1 MNFNRNEVK
10 YSNVVSYEGGEVF
23 VKDLTEEWFNC
34 LCSCM
39 VEDRYYEPT
48 EKQVVRYLDLTAK
61 MAKAYGY
68 EFIAK
73 AAVYARNELGMRS
86 ISQMTAAWLNDKSF
100 DRKRQFYKNFCHRA
114 DDVAEIFAAVDAL
127 GQKRSHALV
136 RGCGDYLS
144 SLGAYSIDKYKLN
157 GKAYNM
163 FDCINICHATS
174 PAINAYKNGVL
185 PKCET
190 WEQQISASK
199 SEEEKAY
206 AWCNLLAEGKLGYL
220 ALLRNVRNILQTIE
234 FLPKIVKIPCTKV
247 LCDQLCNVEAI
258 KKSLVF
264 PYQIYI
270 CYKTLV
276 KSGICDKE
284 ITKSLG
290 YAFSVSIDNV
300 PSFDGNTAVL
310 LDVSGSMEDPISKN
324 SAVSIKEAGAVFAVA
339 LALKNPGKVD
349 VVKFGTKA
357 RLAFGYSPEA
367 RCTIGYTCEN
377 VFEMIEAFAKNDKC
391 GYGTVIE
398 EGFALLLLLKK
409 SYSRIFIISDMQIM
423 GASKHDCLYNSG
435 LDSYEFYSA
444 KYGKSKV
451 YSFDLGNYHTQVC
464 DPEDKDIVL
473 LTSLGNK
480 VFDFINMK
488 ENGCWDIID
497 YINEKVN
504 YQEETSSSLENFLTA
519 GQ

>member
-1 MNFNRNEVK
+1 MNFNRNEAK
-10 YSNVVSYEGGEVF
+10 CSNVVSYEGGEVF

-39 VEDRYYEPT
+39 VEDRYYEPA

-73 AAVYARNELGMRS
+73 ATVYARNELGMRS

-144 SLGAYSIDKYKLN
+144 SLGAYSIDKYKLS

-174 PAINAYKNGVL
+174 PAIDAYKNGVL

-206 AWCNLLAEGKLGYL
+206 AWCELLAEEKLGYL

-234 FLPKIVKIPCTKV
+234 FLPKIVKIPYTKV
-247 LCDQLCNVEAI
+247 LCDQLCNAEAI

-264 PYQIYI
+264 PYQIYT

-276 KSGICDKE
+276 KSGLCDKE

-300 PSFDGNTAVL
+300 PSFDGSTAVL
-310 LDVSGSMEDPISKN
+310 LDVSGSMEDPISRN

-339 LALKNPGKVD
+339 LALKNIGKVD

-357 RLAFGYSPEA
+357 KWA
-367 RCTIGYTCEN
+367 IGYTYEN
-377 VFEMIEAFAKNDKC
+377 VFEMIEAFAKNDGC
-391 GYGTVIE
+391 GYGTDTRK
-398 EGFALLLLLKK
+398 GFALLKK
-409 SYSRIFIISDMQIM
+409 SYSRIFIISDMQTM
-423 GASKHDCLYNSG
+423 GASRHAYPYNPG
-435 LDSYEFYSA
+435 VDSYELYSA

-504 YQEETSSSLENFLTA
+504 Y
-519 GQ
+519 